1 MGQPYVGEIRAVGF
15 NFAPVGWVL
24 CNGALLSIAEYDVLY
39 VLLGT
44 TYGGDGVTTFGI
56 PDLRGR
62 TPIHQGT
69 GGGGTYV
76 LGQLSGTESVTLMPP
91 TMAAHTHPIAA
102 QGAGGN
108 ASSPAGGFFAGSLAG
123 QYAPVANGTS
133 ATGAIT
139 GFQGGNLPHYN
150 LQPYLGVNYIISL
163 FGIFPSQN

>member
-1 MGQPYVGEIRAVGF
+1 MAQSYVGEIRAVGF
-15 NFAPVGWVL
+15 NFAPVGWVF

-76 LGQLSGTESVTLMPP
+76 LGQLSGTESVTLTIP

-102 QGAGGN
+102 QGAGSN

-123 QYAPVANGTS
+123 QYAPVAGGTS
-133 ATGAIT
+133 AMGAIT
-139 GFQGGNLPHYN
+139 GPQGGSLPHYN
-150 LQPYLGVNYIISL
+150 LQPLLCVNYIISL